1 MEDKGHKL
9 YRKYRGKK
17 MKFMDLP
24 EYAKKAVE
32 VYFIEE
38 FEMDIY
44 GNTVFG
50 YVEIPRIEL
59 EKHIEN
65 GVDFRYNNFEEYHQW
80 YMGGGDI
87 PEHTEVWAV
96 ILDSDIR
103 TDEVLLDGWH
113 RFHCYVEQG
122 IETIP
127 AILPMFTEE

>member
-1 MEDKGHKL
+1 MEDMGHKL

-24 EYAKKAVE
+24 ECAKKAIE

-44 GNTVFG
+44 GNTIFG

-59 EKHIEN
+59 EKAINSIGNFDNES
-65 GVDFRYNNFEEYHQW
+65 FEEYHQW
-80 YMGGGDI
+80 YMSGGDI

-103 TDEVLLDGWH
+103 TDEILLDGWH

-122 IETIP
+122 VEILP
-127 AILPMFTEE
+127 AILPMFKEY